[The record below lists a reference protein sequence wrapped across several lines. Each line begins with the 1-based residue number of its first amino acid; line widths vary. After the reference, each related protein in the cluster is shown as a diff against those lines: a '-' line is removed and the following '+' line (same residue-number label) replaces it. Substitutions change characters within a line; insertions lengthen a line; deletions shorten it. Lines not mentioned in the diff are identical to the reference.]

1 MISKL
6 VMNSGQELKL
16 INDKNIVPNIDAIIE
31 YYETTKFWD
40 YYLQPMWDE
49 KNGPNIDETVKT
61 ILKCNEKKIPIRL
74 SMQMHKYWGESTYL
88 KNKLLK

>member
-1 MISKL
+1 
-6 VMNSGQELKL
+6 MNSGQELKI

-61 ILKCNEKKIPIRL
+61 ILECNEKNTNTII
-74 SMQMHKYWGESTYL
+74 YA
-88 KNKLLK
+88 NA

>member
-1 MISKL
+1 
-6 VMNSGQELKL
+6 MNSGQELKI

-61 ILKCNEKKIPIRL
+61 ILKCNEKKY
-74 SMQMHKYWGESTYL
+74 QYDYL
-88 KNKLLK
+88 CKCINIGARALFKK